1 MCEIGGVPG
10 HHVNA
15 TRGLARA
22 LVKAV
27 SPAARGR
34 SGAESL
40 DEGEVSP
47 RITNVMT
54 GLVGMSSRCTG
65 RARLGKRPRSDGR
78 VPVLDV
84 GCVLLQQ
91 VVQPVLFCEKGETK
105 GLGHTQTSRDS
116 HHASRGEALRASP
129 GQRGCGVA

>member
-1 MCEIGGVPG
+1 MWKIGGVPG

-47 RITNVMT
+47 RITNVMA
-54 GLVGMSSRCTG
+54 GLVGVSSRCTG
-65 RARLGKRPRSDGR
+65 RTHIGEDRRRDGR

-84 GCVLLQQ
+84 GCVLLEQ
-91 VVQPVLFCEKGETK
+91 VVQPVLFCEKSETK
-105 GLGHTQTSRDS
+105 GLGHTHTSRDS
-116 HHASRGEALRASP
+116 HHAAR
-129 GQRGCGVA
+129 